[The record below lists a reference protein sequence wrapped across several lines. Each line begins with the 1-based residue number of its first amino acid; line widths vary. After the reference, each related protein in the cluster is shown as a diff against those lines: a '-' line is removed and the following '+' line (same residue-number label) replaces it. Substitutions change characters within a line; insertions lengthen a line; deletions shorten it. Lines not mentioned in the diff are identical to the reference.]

1 MRTRVAL
8 ATLVI
13 PCLAACGGT
22 AKTNTT
28 ANRTQSGGSTVTASA
43 SPSARGTVSGGSVSV
58 NKSVWYTGFKVTV
71 IDATVVTPP
80 QPSPG
85 YTAVKPKIL
94 LNATFENLG
103 PDNATPYNLDL
114 VLQSGTNSYLTHD
127 GQDEVIPAV
136 PGLQRTQGVIAFF
149 IDDNFSLKNAIL
161 LVGNARFNQA
171 QLALGSSGKTVT
183 LEPQKV
189 AISGT
194 INQPGAFTMAVSG
207 GRLSY
212 DDPKSHQEQKAGD
225 ALLEVNFAVTGLRD
239 YSCCLST
246 ENLILKL
253 PDGTAVACVRN
264 STATLPGK
272 GLTTPDETADWVFK
286 GADGAYDMIV
296 KGKYGANSADQQADL
311 PFSLTLGVSATS
323 SGTPP
328 TGGAFPSPSD
338 GGTVQPSPSG
348 H

>member
-1 MRTRVAL
+1 MRTRVAV
-8 ATLVI
+8 ASLVI
-13 PCLAACGGT
+13 PFIAACGGT

-28 ANRTQSGGSTVTASA
+28 AKKTQTGGSTVTASP
-43 SPSARGTVSGGSVSV
+43 SPSSGPSGATVSV

-71 IDATVVTPP
+71 VDATVVTPP
-80 QPSPG
+80 KPSPG
-85 YTAVKPKIL
+85 YTAPKPKLL

-114 VLQSGTNSYLTHD
+114 VLQSGNNSYLTHD
-127 GQDEVIPAV
+127 GQDEMIPAV
-136 PGLQRTQGVIAFF
+136 PGLQRTQGVIAFM
-149 IDDNFSLKNAIL
+149 IDDNFNLKNAIL

-171 QLALGSSGKTVT
+171 QMALGGSGKTVS

-212 DDPKSHQEQKAGD
+212 DDPKNHQEEKAGD
-225 ALLEVNFAVTGLRD
+225 TLLEVTFAVTGLRD
-239 YSCCLST
+239 NSCCLST

-253 PDGTAVACVRN
+253 PDGTAVAGVRN
-264 STATLPGK
+264 STYSLPGK
-272 GLTTPDETADWVFK
+272 GLTTPDETAVWVFK
-286 GADGAYDMIV
+286 AADGAYDMIV
-296 KGKYGANSADQQADL
+296 KGKYGDKNADQQADL
-311 PFSLTLGVSATS
+311 PFSLTLGVSATA

-328 TGGAFPSPSD
+328 AGGAFPSPSE